1 MASNPTDSSRA
12 VSPFTDP
19 RDLTARDDVPVHVDR
34 DVVPSDQF
42 DTLTD
47 LDDMAIVGVT
57 RDDGRVLLRR
67 LTADCDWKLPV
78 VDVAADEEFVA
89 AALSAVED
97 VVGLPVAL
105 EGVAGVWRLE
115 AETEDGRTTTR
126 EFVVFEGAPAS
137 DPAALDLPVDVA
149 ADDAPAEVGWFEAFP
164 EGGAPLPGNDLF
176 FE

>member
-1 MASNPTDSSRA
+1 MTANPTDSSRA

-19 RDLTARDDVPVHVDR
+19 RDRADRDDVPVHVDS

-57 RDDGRVLLRR
+57 QNDGRVLLRR

-89 AALSAVED
+89 AAVSAVED

-105 EGVAGVWRLE
+105 EGIAGVWRLE

-126 EFVVFEGAPAS
+126 EFVVFEGTPAS
-137 DPAALDLPVDVA
+137 DPATLDLPVDVA
-149 ADDAPAEVGWFEAFP
+149 PDDAPAEVGWFEAFP
-164 EGGAPLPGNDLF
+164 ESGAPLPGNDLF